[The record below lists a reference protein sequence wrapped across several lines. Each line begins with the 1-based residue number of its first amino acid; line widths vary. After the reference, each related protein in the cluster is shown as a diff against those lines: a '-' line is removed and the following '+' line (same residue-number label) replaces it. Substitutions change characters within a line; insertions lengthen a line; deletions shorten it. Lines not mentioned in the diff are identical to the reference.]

1 MRIPSFKHCLL
12 ASVIAGLAACGGDN
26 NKGQNNGDNLVTV
39 TQQELF
45 SPVVAAILPVVEN
58 ESAGEVSITATV
70 SVKSGG
76 DPIQS
81 YLWTQT
87 SGPDVTL
94 LGADTPTLR
103 FESPRVTEATE
114 LVFSFV
120 ANNGEDSD
128 PVDVTVT
135 INNVATAPT
144 ANAGADFAVNEGT
157 PDVALAG
164 SASVEFGDQ
173 LPVDSYSWT
182 QTGGP
187 SVTLS
192 DASTADP
199 TFTAPDVDADTNLTF
214 SLIADN
220 GIASVADTVVVSVNN
235 LVPIADA
242 GGDAGVIE
250 VTEGESFTLDG
261 SDSLQNGD
269 SLIVSYT
276 WRSVGGA
283 FTVDNSDVTSSAR
296 SFSALRVDGD
306 AAFTE
311 YQFGLIVVDASDTS
325 SAEDIVTVRVNNG
338 GAVPTAA
345 TVGDGVAQGAQNTA
359 ITIDAEPSS
368 DPADRALT
376 YTWVQSLA
384 DGEVAVEVTTA
395 EDGRQ
400 LVVSAPE
407 VDEDVE
413 LTFSLTVDNGVNVSA
428 AHTVTLTVISQ
439 ETYLG
444 DIVELKGNPF
454 SILNDQLDLS
464 AYGELYDMVL
474 IDTNAYITYHD
485 MKAVAEGKATGVLV
499 VDVSDDENLTVTDNY
514 VLPFSDPTSTSQT
527 LELQLNLAVD
537 PTETFAY
544 VVDSQIVDADNL
556 NRLARIDLSVDSS
569 GDASY
574 VEYYTFVEDSGIE
587 EVADVVV
594 RNGSVYLAAAGTRSL
609 YRLDPASDPATPDIT
624 RLWFDT
630 PSTGPEFFGVDE
642 IDGGRY
648 ESLEMMDD
656 GDGSVAVF
664 YNGDSMQVVRLDA
677 IDTVVTVYKVRSH
690 GNDLVRLGSG
700 GDPLD
705 FRKFNGLDSQ
715 GSDSE
720 RVASFSIDES
730 TDYAYVAFSQDGSGN
745 RPLRRYSALER
756 VDIRDPALIVDPD
769 AIDTEGVYFQT
780 KEDAFEV
787 LRAGGRTYV
796 GGGIQGLQVIDDVV
810 GADPTLDSFELAT
823 YYQTPVRAE
832 DLAVSDD
839 LTRAYVIGDRSL
851 MVIDLDSSVQ
861 GTPAQATDWVGDYV
875 AGVVVQAD
883 KGDSGL
889 DTEGNM
895 PGRATDVEIVEFRD
909 ELGVLLSEYA
919 VVAQSSDPDGDDFDG
934 NSNNLYIF
942 DIDGDT
948 IDPVKVDVSAF
959 GLDADEVEQD
969 IQLHQAY
976 GNIYIG
982 GALNNDPDGVLRL
995 ASEQV
1000 REASPVLGVYSTGA
1014 AIASFDFYSEDNAFI
1029 SSSNNSLEYWSWSD
1043 DIGEAA
1049 QSTAASTSEEIWNS
1063 TFYDNMFLSGN
1074 RTHVVGSGSPNGSDG
1089 CALFSLFRDDGDPS
1103 FGSTAPNFVFDIID
1117 YNRVDNEFANASFY
1131 SGASDI
1137 DREICFGGFGFE
1149 QTSVYD
1155 EVEADN
1161 ELGSTERQTVYG
1173 IQTVQFTT
1181 PIDSLLETDDSL
1193 TN

>member
-1 MRIPSFKHCLL
+1 MKVPSFKHCLL
-12 ASVIAGLAACGGDN
+12 ASVIAGLVACGGDN
-26 NKGQNNGDNLVTV
+26 NKKGLNIDDDPVIVT
-39 TQQELF
+39 TPESLA
-45 SPVVAAILPVVEN
+45 PVVAAILPVVEN
-58 ESAGEVSITATV
+58 EGAGEVSITATATV
-70 SVKSGG
+70 EAGA

-94 LGADTPTLR
+94 LGADSATLR
-103 FESPRVTEATE
+103 FDSPRVTEVTE

-120 ANNGEDSD
+120 ASNGEDSD
-128 PVDVTVT
+128 PVDVTAT
-135 INNVATAPT
+135 INNVAAAPT
-144 ANAGADFAVNEGT
+144 ANAGEDFVVNEGA

-164 SASVEFGDQ
+164 SASVEFEDQ

-182 QTGGP
+182 QTAGP
-187 SVTLS
+187 SVVLS
-192 DASTADP
+192 EASTAVP
-199 TFTAPDVDADTNLTF
+199 TFTAPDVDANTNLTF
-214 SLIADN
+214 SLIVDN
-220 GIASVADTVVVSVNN
+220 GIASVADTVVVSVTN

-242 GGDAGVIE
+242 EFGGDTGVID
-250 VTEGESFTLDG
+250 VVEGESFTLDG

-269 SLIVSYT
+269 SPIVSYT
-276 WRSVGGA
+276 WRSVGGT

-306 AAFTE
+306 AASTE
-311 YQFGLIVVDASDTS
+311 YQFGLVVVDASDTS
-325 SAEDIVTVRVNNG
+325 SEEDIVTVRVMNG
-338 GAVPTAA
+338 GDVPIAA
-345 TVGDGVAQGAQNTA
+345 TTGDGVAQGTQNTA

-384 DGEVAVEVTTA
+384 EGEVAVEVTAA

-407 VDEDVE
+407 IDEDMD
-413 LTFSLTVDNGVNVSA
+413 LTFTLTVDNGVNVSA
-428 AHTVTLTVISQ
+428 EHTVVLTVIAQ
-439 ETYLG
+439 ETYAG
-444 DIVELKGNPF
+444 NVVELKGNPF

-474 IDTNAYITYHD
+474 IGTNAYITYHD

-499 VDVSDDENLTVTDNY
+499 VDVSDDENLTVTANY
-514 VLPFSDPTSTSQT
+514 ALAFSNSTSTSQT
-527 LELQLNLAVD
+527 LGLQLNLAVD

-544 VVDSQIVDADNL
+544 VVDSQIVDADDL
-556 NRLARIDLSVDSS
+556 NKLVRIDLSVDPT
-569 GDASY
+569 GDVPY
-574 VEYYTFVEDSGIE
+574 TDTYTFVEDSDIE
-587 EVADVVV
+587 DVADVVV
-594 RNGSVYLAAAGTRSL
+594 RNGSVYLAAANERALYKLDPTSEPAAAVITRVWFDNPPGTGPDSRSL
-609 YRLDPASDPATPDIT
+609 SKI
-624 RLWFDT
+624 
-630 PSTGPEFFGVDE
+630 V
-642 IDGGRY
+642 GGRF

-656 GDGSVAVF
+656 GDGSIAVF
-664 YNGDSMQVVRLDA
+664 YNGASMQVVRLDA
-677 IDTVVTVYKVRSH
+677 TDTVLADYKIRSH
-690 GNDLVRLGSG
+690 GNDILSDTVI
-700 GDPLD
+700 D

-715 GSDSE
+715 GSNSE
-720 RVASFSIDES
+720 KVASFSIDES
-730 TDYAYVAFSQDGSGN
+730 TDYAYVAFSEDSDAN
-745 RPLRRYSALER
+745 RSLRRYSALER
-756 VDIRDPALIVDPD
+756 VDIRDPATIVDPD
-769 AIDTEGVYFQT
+769 AIDTEGAYFQT

-796 GGGIQGLQVIDDVV
+796 GGGIQGLQVLDDVV

-832 DLAVSDD
+832 DIVVSDD
-839 LTRAYVIGDRSL
+839 RTRAYVIGDRSF

-909 ELGVLLSEYA
+909 EFGVLVSEYA
-919 VVAQSSDPDGDDFDG
+919 VVAQSSDPDGDDFGG

-959 GLDADEVEQD
+959 GLDADEVNQD

-1000 REASPVLGVYSTGA
+1000 REANPVLGVYSTGK
-1014 AIASFDFYSEDNAFI
+1014 AIASFAFYSEDNAFI

-1049 QSTAASTSEEIWNS
+1049 QSTAASTSEEIWNT

-1074 RTHVVGSGSPNGSDG
+1074 RTHVVGSGSRNGSDG

-1103 FGSTAPNFVFDIID
+1103 FGSTAPNFVFDIAD

-1137 DREICFGGFGFE
+1137 DREVCFGGFGFIS
-1149 QTSVYD
+1149 TYD